1 MINDHDLSVLL
12 RSQNQ
17 MRHLSEDEYLVQL
30 KQLISLQ
37 EERQIMTDIDEQIQ
51 LIDIEIEAVEYA
63 IEGAMGVI
71 EKEELI
77 RSVAILQQKRRKL
90 VTKEKRYG

>member
-1 MINDHDLSVLL
+1 
-12 RSQNQ
+12 

-37 EERQIMTDIDEQIQ
+37 EERQIMTDIDKQIQ

>member
-1 MINDHDLSVLL
+1 MINDHNLL
-12 RSQNQ
+12 
-17 MRHLSEDEYLVQL
+17 EDEYLVQL